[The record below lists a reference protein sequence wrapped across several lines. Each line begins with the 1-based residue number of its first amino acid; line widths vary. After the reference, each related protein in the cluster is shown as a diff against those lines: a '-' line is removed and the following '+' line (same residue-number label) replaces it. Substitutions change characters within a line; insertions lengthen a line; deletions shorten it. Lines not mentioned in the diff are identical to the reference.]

1 MYPVIIILRICDI
14 CLFGSHKAS
23 VELGDC
29 TALKSHYSNLIKFN
43 SNVFHN
49 SVTDRWSAPKV
60 KSQDEEIE
68 ETAGKRISSS
78 HKEYEKRRMSRIE
91 ERRAELEKL
100 ASQKEAEER
109 DRRDRIEKR
118 RMERY

>member
-1 MYPVIIILRICDI
+1 M
-14 CLFGSHKAS
+14 
-23 VELGDC
+23 
-29 TALKSHYSNLIKFN
+29 
-43 SNVFHN
+43 
-49 SVTDRWSAPKV
+49 